1 MSQRLV
7 RVCLLLLG
15 GCSLFLVI
23 CTSNAIADRY
33 QDIENEAN
41 IRSAK
46 NLPSGWINSIST
58 ESIIIDDTSY
68 RYTDDTRFSS
78 AKRKFIEGV
87 FVEFEIKKE
96 NILANIGIAEPQ
108 EKDMYMKPIVRS
120 DAKPVN
126 KEVSKPQAAPH
137 LENGVWVN

>member
-7 RVCLLLLG
+7 RVWLLILA
-15 GCSLFLVI
+15 GCFLFLAI
-23 CTSNAIADRY
+23 GTSNAIADRY

-41 IRSAK
+41 SRSI
-46 NLPSGWINSIST
+46 NSLPSGWINSISPD
-58 ESIIIDDTSY
+58 SVVIDDTSY
-68 RYTDDTRFSS
+68 RFTDDTRFTS

-87 FVEFEIKKE
+87 FVEFKIREE
-96 NILANIGIAEPQ
+96 NILATIGIAEPQ

-120 DAKPVN
+120 EAKPVN
-126 KEVSKPQAAPH
+126 KPAARPQATPH